1 MERRCGIGML
11 GWRQGTPMWE
21 YDPVRSYDGPCRRT
35 GHEEDSPL
43 EGSLT
48 MGGADRRDGNNSSVT
63 ISDRSYACSGH

>member
-1 MERRCGIGML
+1 
-11 GWRQGTPMWE
+11 MWE
-21 YDPVRSYDGPCRRT
+21 YDPVRSYDGPCRWT

-48 MGGADRRDGNNSSVT
+48 MGGADRRDRNKSSVT